1 MEICVDNVWGT
12 VCDDS
17 WERVDAAVVCRQL
30 GFSAQGIYQKTCMP
44 LVGKMPIHFI
54 CQQMQSL
61 SVQLNLV
68 LVLVQSTWTMLTV
81 LAVRLYLL
89 TAHTVHL
96 SAVTVAIE
104 VLERD
109 VKVCARGYLC
119 ECGYM

>member
-1 MEICVDNVWGT
+1 MEICVDNVWGR

-30 GFSAQGIYQKTCMP
+30 GFSAQGIHQKTCMP
-44 LVGKMPIHFI
+44 LVGKINFI

-61 SVQLNLV
+61 SVPLSLV

-96 SAVTVAIE
+96 SAVTLAIE
-104 VLERD
+104 VLE
-109 VKVCARGYLC
+109 
-119 ECGYM
+119 